1 MAKPKR
7 RARKQSL
14 YEWLWSEASAM
25 KRLVTAA
32 LTTLAL
38 AGGALTAWGSIEK
51 FRSDRYVRIYGEAPH
66 ASVAKLTALQQSV
79 ENDLQVIAQ
88 NSVGEISARQI
99 GRQQVIRELESKC
112 NVGRC
117 SPYDRQALTN
127 YRLDWQRE
135 QQMLERLRD
144 IERRQ
149 IRR

>member
-7 RARKQSL
+7 RARKQSW
-14 YEWLWSEASAM
+14 YERLWSEASQLR
-25 KRLVTAA
+25 RLITAGM
-32 LTTLAL
+32 TTLVL
-38 AGGALTAWGSIEK
+38 AGSAFTAWGGFEK
-51 FRSDRYVRIYGEAPH
+51 YRSERYTRIYGEAPH